1 MVDGS
6 VLHAIVS
13 FDKYFD
19 LHDEKVI
26 DTIAYYNKVFCS
38 IFPVNEEDDKNGI
51 PGMLWGRYPGDNY
64 AGGNPW

>member
-19 LHDEKVI
+19 LQDNKVF
-26 DTIAYYNKVFCS
+26 DTIDYYNKVFCNMYN
-38 IFPVNEEDDKNGI
+38 IN
-51 PGMLWGRYPGDNY
+51 
-64 AGGNPW
+64 

>member
-19 LHDEKVI
+19 LHDEKII

-38 IFPVNEEDDKNGI
+38 IFPVN
-51 PGMLWGRYPGDNY
+51 
-64 AGGNPW
+64 